1 MPADAVWGGRCA
13 LVYTPDRSACRDES
27 RCGDVLGPCDAQDMD
42 IRRTDYPPVGHPQ
55 DYLRGLVGFIL
66 LVLITLAVAFVVSL
80 VVLPS

>member
-1 MPADAVWGGRCA
+1 
-13 LVYTPDRSACRDES
+13 
-27 RCGDVLGPCDAQDMD
+27 VLGPCYAQDMD